1 MIWVKTIIMR
11 GLNFHNIDCHVEDD
25 DLVDADDNSNDDGD
39 DVVDDDL
46 VDDDDNGND
55 DGPPEGS

>member
-1 MIWVKTIIMR
+1 M
-11 GLNFHNIDCHVEDD
+11 EDD
-25 DLVDADDNSNDDGD
+25 DLVDADDNGNDEGD

-46 VDDDDNGND
+46 VDDDNNGNA